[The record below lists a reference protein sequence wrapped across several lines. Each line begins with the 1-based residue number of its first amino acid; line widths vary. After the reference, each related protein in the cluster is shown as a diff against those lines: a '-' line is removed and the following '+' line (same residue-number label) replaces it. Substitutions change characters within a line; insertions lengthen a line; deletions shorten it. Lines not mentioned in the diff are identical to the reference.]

1 MNTQKNKTYR
11 IAILGILS
19 AFIIVQT
26 FVPFLGNIPI
36 PPLNPTIIHIT
47 VIVAAF
53 VLSTKDGMLVGLVW
67 GLARMVKAYTLPASP
82 LDLLLWTNPVI
93 AVVPRVM
100 VGLVAGLVFHA
111 FLKRKQGK
119 VGMVT
124 AAVLGSLTNTVL
136 VLGFIALFYGN
147 EYATALNVDPSNLL
161 KVLAGIVATNG
172 IGEAVA
178 AGLIAPFIATALM
191 KVRRENK
198 QKNDKPPW
206 LIVFILDFIAIPA
219 GWLATL

>member
-19 AFIIVQT
+19 AFIIIQT

-111 FLKRKQGK
+111 FLKRKQEK

-172 IGEAVA
+172 LGEAVA
-178 AGLIAPFIATALM
+178 AGLIAPFIAKALM
-191 KVRRENK
+191 KVRRK
-198 QKNDKPPW
+198 
-206 LIVFILDFIAIPA
+206 
-219 GWLATL
+219 

>member
-67 GLARMVKAYTLPASP
+67 GLARMVKLHTAGFPIGSAA
-82 LDLLLWTNPVI
+82 LDQSGHRSRSARHGRACGRTCFPCF
-93 AVVPRVM
+93 PET
-100 VGLVAGLVFHA
+100 
-111 FLKRKQGK
+111 QTGK
-119 VGMVT
+119 SRDGHRCRF
-124 AAVLGSLTNTVL
+124 G
-136 VLGFIALFYGN
+136 
-147 EYATALNVDPSNLL
+147 
-161 KVLAGIVATNG
+161 
-172 IGEAVA
+172 
-178 AGLIAPFIATALM
+178 
-191 KVRRENK
+191 
-198 QKNDKPPW
+198 
-206 LIVFILDFIAIPA
+206 ILDQHSACIGIHRPFL
-219 GWLATL
+219 WQ

>member
-19 AFIIVQT
+19 AFIIIQT

-82 LDLLLWTNPVI
+82 LDLLLWTNPII

-111 FLKRKQGK
+111 FLKRKQEK

-136 VLGFIALFYGN
+136 VLGFIALFYSN

-172 IGEAVA
+172 LGEAVA
-178 AGLIAPFIATALM
+178 AGLIAPFIAKALM
-191 KVRRENK
+191 KVRRK
-198 QKNDKPPW
+198 
-206 LIVFILDFIAIPA
+206 
-219 GWLATL
+219 

>member
-19 AFIIVQT
+19 AFIIIQT

-111 FLKRKQGK
+111 FLKRKQEK

-124 AAVLGSLTNTVL
+124 AAALGSLTNTVL

-191 KVRRENK
+191 KVRRK
-198 QKNDKPPW
+198 
-206 LIVFILDFIAIPA
+206 
-219 GWLATL
+219 

>member
-19 AFIIVQT
+19 AFIIIQT
-26 FVPFLGNIPI
+26 FVPFLGNILI

-100 VGLVAGLVFHA
+100 VGLVAGLIFHA
-111 FLKRKQGK
+111 FLKRKQEK

-191 KVRRENK
+191 KVRRK
-198 QKNDKPPW
+198 
-206 LIVFILDFIAIPA
+206 
-219 GWLATL
+219 

>member
-26 FVPFLGNIPI
+26 FVPFLGNITI
-36 PPLNPTIIHIT
+36 PPLKPTINHLT
-47 VIVAAF
+47 LIVAAF

-111 FLKRKQGK
+111 FLKRKQEK

-191 KVRRENK
+191 KVRRK
-198 QKNDKPPW
+198 
-206 LIVFILDFIAIPA
+206 
-219 GWLATL
+219 

>member
-1 MNTQKNKTYR
+1 MNTQKNNTYR

-111 FLKRKQGK
+111 FLKRKQEK

-191 KVRRENK
+191 KVRRK
-198 QKNDKPPW
+198 
-206 LIVFILDFIAIPA
+206 
-219 GWLATL
+219 

>member
-100 VGLVAGLVFHA
+100 VGLVAGLIFHA
-111 FLKRKQGK
+111 FLKRKQEK
-119 VGMVT
+119 RGMVI

-178 AGLIAPFIATALM
+178 AGLIAPFIAKALM
-191 KVRRENK
+191 KVRRK
-198 QKNDKPPW
+198 
-206 LIVFILDFIAIPA
+206 
-219 GWLATL
+219 

>member
-19 AFIIVQT
+19 AFIIIQT

-111 FLKRKQGK
+111 FLKRKQEK
-119 VGMVT
+119 AGMVT

-191 KVRRENK
+191 KVRRK
-198 QKNDKPPW
+198 
-206 LIVFILDFIAIPA
+206 
-219 GWLATL
+219 

>member
-111 FLKRKQGK
+111 FLKRKQEK

-136 VLGFIALFYGN
+136 ALGFIALFYGN

-191 KVRRENK
+191 KVRRK
-198 QKNDKPPW
+198 
-206 LIVFILDFIAIPA
+206 
-219 GWLATL
+219 

>member
-19 AFIIVQT
+19 AFIIIQT

-100 VGLVAGLVFHA
+100 VGIVAGLVFHA
-111 FLKRKQGK
+111 FLKRKQEK

-124 AAVLGSLTNTVL
+124 AAVLGSVTNTVL

-191 KVRRENK
+191 KVRRK
-198 QKNDKPPW
+198 
-206 LIVFILDFIAIPA
+206 
-219 GWLATL
+219 

>member
-19 AFIIVQT
+19 AFIIIQT

-82 LDLLLWTNPVI
+82 LDLLLWTNPII

-100 VGLVAGLVFHA
+100 VGLVAGLIFHA
-111 FLKRKQGK
+111 FLKRKQEK
-119 VGMVT
+119 RGMVV

-172 IGEAVA
+172 LGEAVA
-178 AGLIAPFIATALM
+178 AGLIAPFIAKALM
-191 KVRRENK
+191 KVRRK
-198 QKNDKPPW
+198 
-206 LIVFILDFIAIPA
+206 
-219 GWLATL
+219 

>member
-1 MNTQKNKTYR
+1 MQTQKNKTYR

-19 AFIIVQT
+19 AFIIIQT

-82 LDLLLWTNPVI
+82 LDLLLWTNPII

-100 VGLVAGLVFHA
+100 VGLVAGLIFHA
-111 FLKRKQGK
+111 FLKRKQEK
-119 VGMVT
+119 RGMVI

-178 AGLIAPFIATALM
+178 AGLIAPFIAKALM
-191 KVRRENK
+191 KVRRK
-198 QKNDKPPW
+198 
-206 LIVFILDFIAIPA
+206 
-219 GWLATL
+219 

>member
-1 MNTQKNKTYR
+1 MQTQKNKTYR

-19 AFIIVQT
+19 AFIIIQT

-93 AVVPRVM
+93 AVVPRVR
-100 VGLVAGLVFHA
+100 VGLVAGLIFHA
-111 FLKRKQGK
+111 FLKRKQEK
-119 VGMVT
+119 RGMVI

-178 AGLIAPFIATALM
+178 AGLIAPFIAKALM
-191 KVRRENK
+191 KVRRK
-198 QKNDKPPW
+198 
-206 LIVFILDFIAIPA
+206 
-219 GWLATL
+219 

>member
-1 MNTQKNKTYR
+1 MNPQKNKTYR

-19 AFIIVQT
+19 AFIIIQT

-53 VLSTKDGMLVGLVW
+53 VLSTKDGMLIGLVW

-111 FLKRKQGK
+111 FLKRKQEK
-119 VGMVT
+119 RGMVI

-172 IGEAVA
+172 VGEAVA
-178 AGLIAPFIATALM
+178 AGLIAPFIAKALM
-191 KVRRENK
+191 KVRRK
-198 QKNDKPPW
+198 
-206 LIVFILDFIAIPA
+206 
-219 GWLATL
+219 

>member
-1 MNTQKNKTYR
+1 MTTQKNKTYR

-19 AFIIVQT
+19 AFIIIQT

-82 LDLLLWTNPVI
+82 LDLLLWTNPII

-111 FLKRKQGK
+111 FLKRKQEK

-172 IGEAVA
+172 LGEAVA
-178 AGLIAPFIATALM
+178 AGLIAPFIAKALM
-191 KVRRENK
+191 KVRRK
-198 QKNDKPPW
+198 
-206 LIVFILDFIAIPA
+206 
-219 GWLATL
+219 

>member
-19 AFIIVQT
+19 AFIIIQT

-67 GLARMVKAYTLPASP
+67 GLARMIKAYTLPASP

-111 FLKRKQGK
+111 FLKRKQEK
-119 VGMVT
+119 RGMVV

-147 EYATALNVDPSNLL
+147 EYADALSIDPSNLL

-172 IGEAVA
+172 VGEAVA

-191 KVRRENK
+191 KVRRK
-198 QKNDKPPW
+198 
-206 LIVFILDFIAIPA
+206 
-219 GWLATL
+219 

>member
-19 AFIIVQT
+19 AFIIIQT

-111 FLKRKQGK
+111 FLKRNQEKR
-119 VGMVT
+119 GMVV

-172 IGEAVA
+172 VGEAVA

-191 KVRRENK
+191 KVRRK
-198 QKNDKPPW
+198 
-206 LIVFILDFIAIPA
+206 
-219 GWLATL
+219 

>member
-1 MNTQKNKTYR
+1 MQTQKNKTYR

-19 AFIIVQT
+19 AFIIIQT

-100 VGLVAGLVFHA
+100 VGLVAGLIFHA
-111 FLKRKQGK
+111 FLKRKQEK
-119 VGMVT
+119 RGMVI

-147 EYATALNVDPSNLL
+147 EYATALNVDPSNLF

-178 AGLIAPFIATALM
+178 AGLSAPFIATALM
-191 KVRRENK
+191 KVRRK
-198 QKNDKPPW
+198 
-206 LIVFILDFIAIPA
+206 
-219 GWLATL
+219 

>member
-19 AFIIVQT
+19 AFIIIQT

-82 LDLLLWTNPVI
+82 LDLLLWTNPII

-111 FLKRKQGK
+111 FLKRKQEK

-161 KVLAGIVATNG
+161 KVLAGIVATTG
-172 IGEAVA
+172 LGEAVA
-178 AGLIAPFIATALM
+178 AGLIAPFIAKALM
-191 KVRRENK
+191 KVRRK
-198 QKNDKPPW
+198 
-206 LIVFILDFIAIPA
+206 
-219 GWLATL
+219 

>member
-1 MNTQKNKTYR
+1 MQSQKNKTYR

-19 AFIIVQT
+19 AFIIIQT

-53 VLSTKDGMLVGLVW
+53 VLSTKDGMLIGLVW

-82 LDLLLWTNPVI
+82 LDLLLWTNPII

-111 FLKRKQGK
+111 FLKRKQEK
-119 VGMVT
+119 RGMVI

-172 IGEAVA
+172 LGEAVA
-178 AGLIAPFIATALM
+178 AGLIAPFIAKALM
-191 KVRRENK
+191 KVRRK
-198 QKNDKPPW
+198 
-206 LIVFILDFIAIPA
+206 
-219 GWLATL
+219 

>member
-111 FLKRKQGK
+111 FLKRKKEK
-119 VGMVT
+119 VGMVI

-191 KVRRENK
+191 KVRRK
-198 QKNDKPPW
+198 
-206 LIVFILDFIAIPA
+206 
-219 GWLATL
+219 

>member
-1 MNTQKNKTYR
+1 MQTQKNKTYR

-19 AFIIVQT
+19 AFIIIQT

-100 VGLVAGLVFHA
+100 VGLVAGLIFHA
-111 FLKRKQGK
+111 FLKRKQEK
-119 VGMVT
+119 RGMVI

-161 KVLAGIVATNG
+161 KVLPGIVATNG

-178 AGLIAPFIATALM
+178 AGLIAPFIAKALM
-191 KVRRENK
+191 KVRRK
-198 QKNDKPPW
+198 
-206 LIVFILDFIAIPA
+206 
-219 GWLATL
+219 

>member
-111 FLKRKQGK
+111 FLKRKQEK

-136 VLGFIALFYGN
+136 VLGFIALFYVN

-191 KVRRENK
+191 KVRRK
-198 QKNDKPPW
+198 
-206 LIVFILDFIAIPA
+206 
-219 GWLATL
+219 

>member
-1 MNTQKNKTYR
+1 MQTQKNKTYR

-19 AFIIVQT
+19 AFIIIQT

-100 VGLVAGLVFHA
+100 VGLVEGLIFHA
-111 FLKRKQGK
+111 FLKRKQEK
-119 VGMVT
+119 RGMVI

-178 AGLIAPFIATALM
+178 AGLIAPFIAKALM
-191 KVRRENK
+191 KVRRK
-198 QKNDKPPW
+198 
-206 LIVFILDFIAIPA
+206 
-219 GWLATL
+219 

>member
-1 MNTQKNKTYR
+1 MQTQKNKTYR

-111 FLKRKQGK
+111 FLKRKQEK

-191 KVRRENK
+191 KVRRK
-198 QKNDKPPW
+198 
-206 LIVFILDFIAIPA
+206 
-219 GWLATL
+219 

>member
-1 MNTQKNKTYR
+1 MQTQKNKTYR

-19 AFIIVQT
+19 AFIIIQT

-111 FLKRKQGK
+111 FLKRKQEK
-119 VGMVT
+119 AGMVI

-178 AGLIAPFIATALM
+178 AGLIAPFIAKALM
-191 KVRRENK
+191 KVRRK
-198 QKNDKPPW
+198 
-206 LIVFILDFIAIPA
+206 
-219 GWLATL
+219 

>member
-100 VGLVAGLVFHA
+100 VGLVAGFVFHA
-111 FLKRKQGK
+111 FLKRKQEK

-191 KVRRENK
+191 KVRRK
-198 QKNDKPPW
+198 
-206 LIVFILDFIAIPA
+206 
-219 GWLATL
+219 

>member
-1 MNTQKNKTYR
+1 MQTQKNKTYR

-19 AFIIVQT
+19 AFIIIQT

-100 VGLVAGLVFHA
+100 VGLVAGLIFHA
-111 FLKRKQGK
+111 FLKRKQEK
-119 VGMVT
+119 RGMVI
-124 AAVLGSLTNTVL
+124 AAVVGSLTNTVL

-172 IGEAVA
+172 IGDAVA
-178 AGLIAPFIATALM
+178 AGLIAPFIAKALM
-191 KVRRENK
+191 KVRRK
-198 QKNDKPPW
+198 
-206 LIVFILDFIAIPA
+206 
-219 GWLATL
+219 

>member
-82 LDLLLWTNPVI
+82 LDLLLWTNPII

-111 FLKRKQGK
+111 FLKRKQEK

-147 EYATALNVDPSNLL
+147 EYAKALNVDPSNLL

-191 KVRRENK
+191 KVRRK
-198 QKNDKPPW
+198 
-206 LIVFILDFIAIPA
+206 
-219 GWLATL
+219 

>member
-19 AFIIVQT
+19 AFIIIQT

-82 LDLLLWTNPVI
+82 LDLLLWTNPII

-111 FLKRKQGK
+111 FLKRKKEK
-119 VGMVT
+119 VGMVI

-191 KVRRENK
+191 KVRRK
-198 QKNDKPPW
+198 
-206 LIVFILDFIAIPA
+206 
-219 GWLATL
+219 

>member
-36 PPLNPTIIHIT
+36 PPLNPTIIHIP

-82 LDLLLWTNPVI
+82 LDLLLWTNPII

-111 FLKRKQGK
+111 FLKRKQEK
-119 VGMVT
+119 RGMVI

-178 AGLIAPFIATALM
+178 AGLIAPFIAKALM
-191 KVRRENK
+191 KVRRK
-198 QKNDKPPW
+198 
-206 LIVFILDFIAIPA
+206 
-219 GWLATL
+219 